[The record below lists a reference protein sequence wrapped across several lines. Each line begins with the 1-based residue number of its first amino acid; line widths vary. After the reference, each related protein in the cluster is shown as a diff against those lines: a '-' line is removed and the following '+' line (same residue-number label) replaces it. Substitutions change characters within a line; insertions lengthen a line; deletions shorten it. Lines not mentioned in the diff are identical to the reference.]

1 MVNKYLILLLTLA
14 ILGCDSPKKEFHVA
28 EFEEEKQFD
37 TEEYLRNLPLED
49 IFIKTL
55 KPRHNF
61 IVSDLYKVINYNPLY
76 IGKKLPVTPID
87 GYKFKPEFHS
97 EDSVL
102 NVNSGFVN
110 SIRLFV
116 DTHQTI
122 PNVCNIIQVPKS
134 LSNSPSF
141 KLDNFVNQKSHPVYI
156 ENISPYSIEIGLNPA
171 LPLHLE
177 VLSLDNKWVKAT
189 PPFSGCGT
197 GPGMFF
203 LKPHH
208 VAITAHP
215 ITYGNLKTKFRFAY
229 AYTYKI
235 KEGKSD
241 TYKMDYIYSNEFY
254 GKIDSAFFTN
264 KNTPF

>member
-1 MVNKYLILLLTLA
+1 MVNKYLILLLIIA
-14 ILGCDSPKKEFHVA
+14 VLGCDSQKKEIHVA
-28 EFEEEKQFD
+28 KFEEEKQFD
-37 TEEYLRNLPLED
+37 AKEYLRNLPLEN

-55 KPRHNF
+55 KPKRNF
-61 IVSDLYKVINYNPLY
+61 MVSDLHKVFYYNPLY
-76 IGKKLPVTPID
+76 IGKKRPVIPID
-87 GYKFKPEFHS
+87 GYTFKPEFHTK
-97 EDSVL
+97 DSVL
-102 NVNSGFVN
+102 NVNSTFVN

-116 DTHQTI
+116 DTNQTI
-122 PNVCNIIQVPKS
+122 PNVCNIIHVPKS

-141 KLDNFVNQKSHPVYI
+141 KLNNFVNQKSHPVYI

-189 PPFSGCGT
+189 PLFPGCGT

-208 VAITAHP
+208 VAITAHS
-215 ITYGNLKTKFRFAY
+215 ITYGNLKTRFRFAY
-229 AYTYKI
+229 AYAYKI
-235 KEGKSD
+235 KEGIND
-241 TYKMDYIYSNEFY
+241 TYKMDYIYSNEFD